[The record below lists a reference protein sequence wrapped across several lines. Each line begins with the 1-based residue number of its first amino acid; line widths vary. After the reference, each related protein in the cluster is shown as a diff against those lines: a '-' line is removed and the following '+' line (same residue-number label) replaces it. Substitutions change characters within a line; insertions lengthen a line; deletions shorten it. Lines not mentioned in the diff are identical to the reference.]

1 MRVGSNKGPRVMASG
16 TVLGRYF
23 RLALDLN
30 YSSHHRLLLT
40 GRGERQKE
48 SGEKEYV
55 EGFHYSDPNPVFGR
69 LLLNSPRPSDTK

>member
-1 MRVGSNKGPRVMASG
+1 MASG

-23 RLALDLN
+23 GLALDLN

-55 EGFHYSDPNPVFGR
+55 EGFHYSDPNAVFGR
-69 LLLNSPRPSDTK
+69 LLLNSPRPSDIK